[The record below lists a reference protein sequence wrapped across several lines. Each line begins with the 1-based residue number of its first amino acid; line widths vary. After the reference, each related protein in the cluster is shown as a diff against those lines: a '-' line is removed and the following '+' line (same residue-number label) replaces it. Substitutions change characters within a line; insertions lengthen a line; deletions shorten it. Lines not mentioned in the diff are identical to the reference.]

1 VLYNYEG
8 NSGNVEED
16 KFVLSNVST
25 KAFYNFTYINASF
38 AQGNKGI
45 VGLVNQWY
53 REPAVVLSN
62 KVNKS
67 PGQSRFPVLFDKAT
81 KTLKN

>member
-1 VLYNYEG
+1 M
-8 NSGNVEED
+8 
-16 KFVLSNVST
+16 ST
-25 KAFYNFTYINASF
+25 KAFYNFTYVNASF

-62 KVNKS
+62 EVNNFNLAINKVFNE
-67 PGQSRFPVLFDKAT
+67 
-81 KTLKN
+81 